1 MRKYAEIT
9 DEAEI
14 TLEANRNPVLQV
26 VYWLMT
32 AAIALFDGS
41 FVGSDPPVDL
51 VVRDRPSGRIV
62 YRKESLQGAEAV
74 SEAQK
79 AARAIRVIG
88 VQGYVDR
95 EST

>member
-1 MRKYAEIT
+1 MT

-14 TLEANRNPVLQV
+14 TLEANRNPLLQGA
-26 VYWLMT
+26 YWLIT

-51 VVRDRPSGRIV
+51 VVRERSSGRIA
-62 YRKESLQGAEAV
+62 YRKQSLHGAEAV
-74 SEAQK
+74 SEAQE

-88 VQGYVDR
+88 IQGYVDR
-95 EST
+95 ESA